1 MLINGAY
8 ILAEIK
14 SVGSLVIAADIVILA
29 AYLAIMIFSYLHQE
43 KLPQKIKE
51 VERQTAFS
59 SAVSS
64 SLGAMLSNTNDADI
78 HKALLK
84 LKEKVDYSTNTS
96 RTSIFNDEINTKIS
110 EIRTALVNG
119 TDKEKIIKLINEMGT
134 LWNKK
139 NAIQ

>member
-1 MLINGAY
+1 
-8 ILAEIK
+8 
-14 SVGSLVIAADIVILA
+14 
-29 AYLAIMIFSYLHQE
+29 
-43 KLPQKIKE
+43 
-51 VERQTAFS
+51 
-59 SAVSS
+59 
-64 SLGAMLSNTNDADI
+64 MLSNTNDADI